1 MNLPS
6 GCSNNNLLQTE
17 PASDGFNQTYFS
29 KSPGKM
35 RESRSKEE
43 FKTPVFDNATP
54 FEILMIEELSD
65 VNLIIRGNI
74 IGVHQ
79 LVLASHSQYLESILV
94 EHNQLKE
101 TGAENSPSLHNRTR
115 LVLPDFSLES
125 VTKMVHFLYSGELI
139 SDLAGLSELKSLA
152 QTLQLPSLLSQV
164 DELESRLSMKENT
177 SELFGDNFSSC
188 DDINNAS
195 FITLSGLEHLVEGE
209 MIVGQEEMIVM
220 EEETDKRLMDL
231 ETPVQSPDNR
241 TDEAENNF
249 VPHEIP
255 TLVSGE
261 VATNISNVTVYLKCD
276 LCEVSFTDVD
286 QLTSHRKAEHQID
299 QLENKNTSVFTCSEC
314 DFNTDDKSVFNEH
327 LRYFHKEKKFACEF
341 CDKRFVSQSKL
352 VEHKIIHSGE
362 RSYVCNS
369 CGKAFSRSYHLKVHA
384 RLHTGERPYKC
395 VQCQK
400 TFVDSSALRGHLKTH
415 SEDKPHKCKTCNRA
429 FKDRGNLRQ
438 HEATHKPERPYK
450 CDQCSQA
457 FTFKRNMLR
466 HAEIHQKKPAAN
478 TDYNIYKCDFCIK
491 IFSSKSELTE
501 HNQTEHPNDP
511 SIQSSHVF
519 KCVQKNCEKIFPTKD
534 LFMSHVDLVH
544 KEKEVEK
551 EEGPFSCQHC
561 GVQFVNLKTLR
572 HHSKTSHS
580 NVGGFKC
587 SLCNKKYKNE
597 CDLRSHM
604 KDHTDKRR
612 KYVCDYC
619 SKAWDKPSD
628 LVKHIRVHTG
638 EKPFKCQECDKSFS
652 DKSLYLKHIRI
663 HKASESSVF
672 VCGVCDK
679 KFQVQSNLEK
689 HIKTHTNPSYGCSA
703 CGKKFYCELSLGA
716 HINLHKGSN
725 PYNCNYCGKDFVHL
739 SDLKKHERVH
749 TGEKPYKCEFCKR
762 QFADSS
768 SLKKHERRHLKV
780 SSNEQVLCFGCG
792 KNFQKEEA
800 FFKHAT
806 LFCSGSHKNKKCFGK
821 PKEVPDTFPP
831 GAVIRCLNCKV
842 TLADREDFVRHL
854 DITDCKG
861 PMYAKMSG
869 DQEQSQATESS
880 QMKIMQVSEEN
891 DCSVAD
897 ERVAETITTIVNIEP
912 VEPRETNSV
921 MKAISHL
928 NEVIQTIKSPQQ
940 DFSVTSTTFSNEEK
954 ENIM

>member
-1 MNLPS
+1 MTPDDELLVEQNEI
-6 GCSNNNLLQTE
+6 LQTE
-17 PASDGFNQTYFS
+17 VGPDTFQPTYFS
-29 KSPGKM
+29 KAGK
-35 RESRSKEE
+35 RPERDLKTKEE
-43 FKTPVFDNATP
+43 SIVDLRTPVFDNTTP
-54 FEILMIEELSD
+54 FEILMIEEFSD
-65 VNLIIRGNI
+65 VNLVIRGNI
-74 IGVHQ
+74 IAVHQ
-79 LVLASHSQYLESILV
+79 LILASHSPYLEGMLV
-94 EHNQLKE
+94 EHTDLKE
-101 TGAENSPSLHNRTR
+101 PGVAENSPGLHNRTR
-115 LVLPDFSLES
+115 LMLPDFSLES

-152 QTLQLPSLLSQV
+152 ETLAMPSLSSQV
-164 DELESRLSMKENT
+164 AELEKRLALDENL
-177 SELFGDNFSSC
+177 SEDSQLFGENFSSC

-220 EEETDKRLMDL
+220 EEERDRRLMDL
-231 ETPVQSPDNR
+231 ETPVQSPVN
-241 TDEAENNF
+241 
-249 VPHEIP
+249 IP
-255 TLVSGE
+255 TVDPGE
-261 VATNISNVTVYLKCD
+261 LAAN
-276 LCEVSFTDVD
+276 
-286 QLTSHRKAEHQID
+286 
-299 QLENKNTSVFTCSEC
+299 C
-314 DFNTDDKSVFNEH
+314 DFTTEEKNAFNDH
-327 LRYFHKEKKFACEF
+327 LKDLHKEKKFPCEF

-352 VEHKIIHSGE
+352 EDHKIIHSGE

-395 VQCQK
+395 DHDQCQK

-415 SEDKPHKCKTCNRA
+415 SEYKPHKCKTCERA
-429 FKDRGNLRQ
+429 FKDRGNLKQ

-450 CDQCSQA
+450 CDHCSQA

-466 HAEIHQKKPAAN
+466 HAEIHQKKSP
-478 TDYNIYKCDFCIK
+478 TEVDYNIYKCDFCIK
-491 IFSSKSELTE
+491 IFASKAELTE
-501 HNQTEHPNDP
+501 HNDTEHPNDP
-511 SIQSSHVF
+511 SVPSSHAF
-519 KCVQKNCEKIFPTKD
+519 KCVQKNCEKIFPTKA
-534 LFMSHVDLVH
+534 LFLSHVDLVH
-544 KEKEVEK
+544 QEKEAEK

-561 GVQFVNLKTLR
+561 GVQFVNIKTLR
-572 HHSKTSHS
+572 QHSKTSHS

-638 EKPFKCQECDKSFS
+638 EKPFKCSDCDKSFS
-652 DKSLYLKHIRI
+652 DKSMYLKHIRI
-663 HKASESSVF
+663 HKAPDSSVF

-749 TGEKPYKCEFCKR
+749 TGEKPYKCEFCHRK
-762 QFADSS
+762 FSDSS
-768 SLKKHERRHLKV
+768 SLKKHERRHLRV

-806 LFCSGSHKNKKCFGK
+806 LFCSGGHKNKKCLGK

-831 GAVIRCLNCKV
+831 GAIIRCLNCKV
-842 TLADREDFVRHL
+842 TLADREDFVAHL
-854 DITDCKG
+854 EIPDCKG
-861 PMYAKMSG
+861 PM
-869 DQEQSQATESS
+869 SS
-880 QMKIMQVSEEN
+880 LVS
-891 DCSVAD
+891 
-897 ERVAETITTIVNIEP
+897 
-912 VEPRETNSV
+912 
-921 MKAISHL
+921 
-928 NEVIQTIKSPQQ
+928 
-940 DFSVTSTTFSNEEK
+940 F
-954 ENIM
+954 